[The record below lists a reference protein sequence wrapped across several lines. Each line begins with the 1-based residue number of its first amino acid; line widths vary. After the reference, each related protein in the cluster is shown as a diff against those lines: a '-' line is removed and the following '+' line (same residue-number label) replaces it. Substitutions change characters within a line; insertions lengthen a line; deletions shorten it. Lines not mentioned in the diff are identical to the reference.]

1 MKTNPGGNSCRR
13 FGIRLHLGVNPVKA
27 CAALISSTVTAIWK
41 TLAVAIP
48 CGTGIAQFKHVPEV
62 TRPGYFG
69 FVFPRE

>member
-1 MKTNPGGNSCRR
+1 MKTHPRGNSCRR

-27 CAALISSTVTAIWK
+27 CAALISSTVMAIWK

-48 CGTGIAQFKHVPEV
+48 CGTGIAKLKHVPEV
-62 TRPGYFG
+62 TRARFFG